1 MLRKILVLT
10 LAFLVGLTFT
20 THGNENDK
28 YAIHEL
34 YYDDPYVTVNHIM
47 HEAITTLRSLH
58 RNDISSITNV
68 EQFIEAN
75 LIPHIDVSY
84 ATQIALAEHWDT
96 LSNEQ
101 RTVFEDYITKNIVE
115 GYSALLGSYNN
126 IQNISYHVQ
135 SDYWSSKNRAIVK
148 VDITYNPEYFPITVK
163 IKMSKRGEVWK
174 VYDMVFSGTSIVFT
188 YRAQFGTQIDRMG
201 LEALLERL
209 RRDLDKKR

>member
-1 MLRKILVLT
+1 
-10 LAFLVGLTFT
+10 
-20 THGNENDK
+20 
-28 YAIHEL
+28 
-34 YYDDPYVTVNHIM
+34 
-47 HEAITTLRSLH
+47 
-58 RNDISSITNV
+58 
-68 EQFIEAN
+68 AN

-115 GYSALLGSYNN
+115 GYSALLGSYNT
-126 IQNISYHVQ
+126 IENISYHVQ